1 MPETIHAK
9 IWVSTHKLPS
19 GNYFTIPFTHPGIIW
34 MNSAH
39 VKLAKKFAAYLEKE
53 YCTSGEYLEL
63 LRLLPQLEFEHIKV
77 SVVLQPATKEPNPPV
92 DLHFDMFQTNP
103 APNLFLGFVPV
114 LNLTS
119 KGNTPEELLSAMQG
133 NIRLFHSRTYAAGDI
148 NKIFST
154 QGFNDLDFRPLDL
167 ALKTYSL
174 KELKNLRRDE
184 TNKMLP
190 RVAAKMIQQQPAAWF
205 LDEYVEKVSDAL
217 SGRFRRSVLVT
228 GRPGVGK
235 SALIKEVIY
244 RNSAATDEKSRL
256 SVWETNASFFI
267 NKLIGQTGW
276 EENLKRVC
284 DELRE
289 LEDVLYFEN
298 LADLFEAGQYEGSDK
313 SIGDALLEY
322 IKRGD
327 ITLIS
332 ECTAEELAAIELR
345 VPGYS
350 AHFYVLRLEEPPYR
364 DLLKIIHLHINE
376 KLRTQS
382 NILVDEGAVETAL
395 QLQKRFA
402 PYSGFPGKTIRFF
415 ENLMNETENT
425 GQIVTSN
432 EVYANF
438 CNETGMPRMLID
450 SDYPFSFD
458 EMEAHFSTNI
468 FGQDEA
474 VQVVVDMI
482 ATVKAGL
489 VRLGKPIAS
498 LLFIGPTGVGKTE
511 LAKVLAEYIFHSR
524 KRVIRFDMSEFSD
537 ISQVLRLTGGI
548 YNNHGLLVDAVRQ
561 DPFSVILFDELEKA
575 HPAFYDL
582 LLQILGEGRLTDSRG
597 NVADFCS
604 TIIIMTSNIGAA
616 SIKYSVSGFSK
627 QQENTG
633 RVISHFRKEVQKY
646 FRPELFNRLDRIVGF
661 SPLSR
666 EAIRK
671 VVDREIGLL
680 KRREGLLYRNI
691 DLDITTAALDKIGSD
706 GYDKS
711 YGARQLQRTI
721 RAELVIPLAKALNKY
736 DQEKPLIVD
745 VSVEN
750 ERFTIKVSEKII
762 PKNEPKPTTANPA
775 LIELINV
782 LTTSRRKLQL
792 VTNSPNV
799 QGLLS
804 QLDILNR
811 TKRKL
816 GEVFYKDH
824 RQVSEFFWLENI
836 NNKLT
841 ELSERINNMEKL
853 ALEVYFDLAP
863 KQQISQSDYTKWETD
878 FMTLKMEII
887 YPGRNLQTLILA
899 IYGSLTGLEQLYGLY
914 KYLCQKRGFK
924 TKTWLV
930 YMLHDKKSKKLFKH
944 KERDDAEKALT
955 EAEKLNL
962 VGIEMEVTGEAV
974 DIYLKP
980 EEGITEFEIK
990 GEKERC
996 KVIVDTNKADKY
1008 KTPENIIR
1016 KQAYEGTTQF
1026 PIRRTITAN
1035 SLKDKLYKMGIPDL
1049 REMPA
1054 EIAEY
1059 LDARFEEQV
1068 LEAVCNGR
1076 EGK

>member
-1 MPETIHAK
+1 
-9 IWVSTHKLPS
+9 
-19 GNYFTIPFTHPGIIW
+19 
-34 MNSAH
+34 
-39 VKLAKKFAAYLEKE
+39 
-53 YCTSGEYLEL
+53 
-63 LRLLPQLEFEHIKV
+63 
-77 SVVLQPATKEPNPPV
+77 
-92 DLHFDMFQTNP
+92 
-103 APNLFLGFVPV
+103 
-114 LNLTS
+114 
-119 KGNTPEELLSAMQG
+119 
-133 NIRLFHSRTYAAGDI
+133 
-148 NKIFST
+148 
-154 QGFNDLDFRPLDL
+154 
-167 ALKTYSL
+167 
-174 KELKNLRRDE
+174 
-184 TNKMLP
+184 
-190 RVAAKMIQQQPAAWF
+190 
-205 LDEYVEKVSDAL
+205 
-217 SGRFRRSVLVT
+217 
-228 GRPGVGK
+228 
-235 SALIKEVIY
+235 
-244 RNSAATDEKSRL
+244 
-256 SVWETNASFFI
+256 
-267 NKLIGQTGW
+267 
-276 EENLKRVC
+276 
-284 DELRE
+284 
-289 LEDVLYFEN
+289 
-298 LADLFEAGQYEGSDK
+298 
-313 SIGDALLEY
+313 
-322 IKRGD
+322 
-327 ITLIS
+327 
-332 ECTAEELAAIELR
+332 
-345 VPGYS
+345 
-350 AHFYVLRLEEPPYR
+350 
-364 DLLKIIHLHINE
+364 
-376 KLRTQS
+376 
-382 NILVDEGAVETAL
+382 
-395 QLQKRFA
+395 
-402 PYSGFPGKTIRFF
+402 
-415 ENLMNETENT
+415 
-425 GQIVTSN
+425 
-432 EVYANF
+432 
-438 CNETGMPRMLID
+438 
-450 SDYPFSFD
+450 
-458 EMEAHFSTNI
+458 
-468 FGQDEA
+468 
-474 VQVVVDMI
+474 
-482 ATVKAGL
+482 
-489 VRLGKPIAS
+489 

-537 ISQVLRLTGGI
+537 ISQVMRLTGGI

-633 RVISHFRKEVQKY
+633 RVISHFRQEVQKY

-691 DLDITTAALDKIGSD
+691 DLNITTAALDKIGSD

-721 RAELVIPLAKALNKY
+721 RAELVIPLAKALNKFEH
-736 DQEKPLIVD
+736 EKPLIVD
-745 VSVEN
+745 ISVEN
-750 ERFTIKVSEKII
+750 ERFSIKVTEKII
-762 PKNEPKPTTANPA
+762 PKNELKPNTANPV

-782 LTTSRRKLQL
+782 LTTGRRKLQL

-804 QLDILNR
+804 RLDIINR

-816 GEVFYKDH
+816 GDVFYKDH
-824 RQVSEFFWLENI
+824 TQVSEFFWLDNL

-841 ELSERINNMEKL
+841 ELSERINTMEKL
-853 ALEVYFDLAP
+853 ALEVYFDVAP
-863 KQQISQSDYTKWETD
+863 MQQIPQSDYTKWETD
-878 FMTLKMEII
+878 FMSLKMDIL

-899 IYGSLTGLEQLYGLY
+899 IYGSQAGFEQLYGLY
-914 KYLCQKRGFK
+914 NYLCQKRRFK

-930 YMLHDKKSKKLFKH
+930 YLTHDTKSRTLFKH
-944 KERDDAEKALT
+944 KEWDDSEKALT
-955 EAEKLNL
+955 ESEKFNL
-962 VGIEMEVTGEAV
+962 VGIEIEVTGEAV

-980 EEGITEFEIK
+980 EEGITEFEIE

-996 KVIVDTNKADKY
+996 KVIVSTSKPDKY

-1016 KQAYEGTTQF
+1016 KQAYEGSTQF

-1035 SLKDKLYKMGIPDL
+1035 SMKDKLYKMEIAEL